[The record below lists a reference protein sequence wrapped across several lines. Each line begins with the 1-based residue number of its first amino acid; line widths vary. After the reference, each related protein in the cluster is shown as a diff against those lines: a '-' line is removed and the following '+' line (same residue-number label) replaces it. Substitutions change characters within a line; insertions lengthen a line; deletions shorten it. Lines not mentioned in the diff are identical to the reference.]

1 MSERTTSEGTRA
13 QAPPVEPE
21 EPQEAQ
27 EPQEAGEPG
36 EPQEPEETEAPE
48 ARKPARR
55 IPASALTTTVAGV
68 AVAVIGL
75 GIYFATSGSA
85 GSRTASGHTPS
96 SVRGVTSSASAASAG
111 RSISGPMPGA
121 PRTPQAAVS
130 ASASTPA
137 RTQPGPRP
145 IKPTNPAP
153 VESWDAGQGG
163 KALSAITAQSGSV
176 LMAHSAGQ
184 YSEMLQSC
192 QALASAVQAARTAPV
207 IPDSAMQAKY
217 AASLTA
223 FGTAGAECTAAIT
236 QSTEGVEDTVT
247 NVDQAKIS
255 QSISELNVG
264 IADLYAATEVLRKQ

>member
-13 QAPPVEPE
+13 PAP
-21 EPQEAQ
+21 
-27 EPQEAGEPG
+27 
-36 EPQEPEETEAPE
+36 PEETEAPE
-48 ARKPARR
+48 ARKPAPR
-55 IPASALTTTVAGV
+55 IPASVLTTAVAGV
-68 AVAVIGL
+68 AVAVIGI
-75 GIYFATSGSA
+75 GIYFATSGSV
-85 GSRTASGHTPS
+85 GNPTASGHTPS
-96 SVRGVTSSASAASAG
+96 PVRGATSSASAAAAG
-111 RSISGPMPGA
+111 RSTPGPMPGA
-121 PRTPQAAVS
+121 PRTPQSSVS
-130 ASASTPA
+130 ASASTQA
-137 RTQPGPRP
+137 RTQPGPGP
-145 IKPTNPAP
+145 IKPSNPAP
-153 VESWDAGQGG
+153 VKSWDSGPGG

-217 AASLTA
+217 TASLTA
-223 FGTAGAECTAAIT
+223 FGAAASDCTAAIT

-264 IADLYAATEVLRKQ
+264 VADLYLATEVLRKQ